1 MPTLIYKRN
10 CSDMGSCYLLP
21 YEQLRVS
28 VVSQQIHIYCISG
41 LEKAVCLFDMLSV
54 ENCLSMPDPDWFH
67 LPKEI
72 T

>member
-1 MPTLIYKRN
+1 M
-10 CSDMGSCYLLP
+10 
-21 YEQLRVS
+21 S